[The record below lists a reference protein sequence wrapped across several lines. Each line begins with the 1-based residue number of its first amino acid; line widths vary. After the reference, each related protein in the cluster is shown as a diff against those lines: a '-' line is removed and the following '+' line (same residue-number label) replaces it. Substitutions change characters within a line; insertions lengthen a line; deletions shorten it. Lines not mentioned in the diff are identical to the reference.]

1 MTKKMVYFFG
11 DGKAEGASKMRP
23 TLGGKGANLAE
34 MTNLGIPVPPGFTI
48 TTDTCDAYY
57 QSGGK
62 WPEGLSKQVNANVA
76 KLEKTMNAKF
86 GDPNNSLMVSVR
98 SGAAVSM
105 PGMMDTVL
113 NLGLNDQVVEGI
125 IAKTGN
131 PRFAYDSYRRFI
143 DMFGDVVMGCPHQ
156 KFEHAIES
164 LKIKV
169 GAVLDTDMT
178 ADDLKELV
186 KLYKAVYKK
195 HIGKLFPQDPRKQL
209 ELAINAVF
217 GSWNT
222 PRANKYRSLNNITG
236 LKGTAVNVQAMVF
249 GNMGNDCGTGVCFTR
264 NPSTGKKE
272 QYGEFLMNA
281 QGEDVVAGIR
291 TPLPMTQLKKVN
303 PKVYK
308 QLIQLMN
315 KLEKHYTDM
324 QDMEFTIQQN
334 QLFVLQT
341 RTGARTAEAAVRI
354 AVEMVKEKLIN
365 KKTAISR
372 IKPEQIDRLLHPSF
386 DDRAKREVITK
397 GLPASPGAA
406 VGQVV
411 FDADTA
417 EAWKKKG
424 KTVILTRIETSPE
437 DIGGMDAAMG
447 ILTQRG
453 GMTSHAA
460 VVARGM
466 GRCCVAGVSELQ
478 INYSKKLMIVNG
490 LTIKQGD
497 WISLDGSKGEIL
509 KDKLPLVE
517 PKLSGNFGT
526 LMKWA
531 DGFRRLGV
539 RTNADTPEDSVRA
552 RQFGAQGIG
561 LCRTEHMFFE
571 GDRIWAVRQLI
582 LSAENYA
589 VLRDKIHALEADST
603 KGQVRE
609 LQALKKEFKAPA
621 KEFHGALKKLL
632 PYQRKDFV
640 GIFTAM
646 DGLPVTVRLLDPP
659 LHEFLP
665 QDDKNQK
672 EMARRLNVKPSTV
685 KAKVA
690 ELHEFNPMLGHRG
703 VRLAISYPEIYR
715 MQARAIIEAAIIVT
729 KKKKKVLPEIMV
741 PLVGTKHELTFVKE
755 HIIDEINQVFKGK
768 KTRVKYLIGTMI
780 EIPRAAVTADKIA
793 QEAEFFSFGTNDLT
807 QMGMG
812 FSRDDAGKF
821 LKDYIA
827 QGIFKADPFQTLDRR
842 GTGELVKIG
851 IELGRKTNP
860 KLKIGICGEHGGDP
874 DSIEFCHQQ
883 GMDYVSCSPFRVPIA
898 RLAAAHAVI
907 NEKT

>member
-1 MTKKMVYFFG
+1 MAHKMVYFFG
-11 DGKAEGASKMRP
+11 DGKAEGSSKMRP

-48 TTDTCDAYY
+48 TTDTCNAYY

-62 WPEGLSKQVNANVA
+62 WPVGLSKQVNAHVA

-86 GDPNNSLMVSVR
+86 GDPNNPLMVSVR
-98 SGAAVSM
+98 SGAAISM

-143 DMFGDVVMGCPHQ
+143 DMFGDVVMGCPHE
-156 KFEHAIES
+156 KFEHAIQS
-164 LKIKV
+164 LKIKI
-169 GAVLDTDMT
+169 GAVLDTDMN
-178 ADDLKELV
+178 ADNLKELV
-186 KLYKAVYKK
+186 KLYKNVYKK
-195 HIGKLFPQDPRKQL
+195 HIGKLFPQNPQKQL

-222 PRANKYRSLNNITG
+222 PRAHKYRKLNKITG

-249 GNMGNDCGTGVCFTR
+249 GNMGDDCGTGVCFTR
-264 NPSTGKKE
+264 NPSTGKNE

-291 TPLPMTQLKKVN
+291 TPLPMSKLKKVN
-303 PKVYK
+303 PRVYR
-308 QLIQLMN
+308 QLTGLMN
-315 KLEKHYTDM
+315 QLEKHYHDM

-341 RTGARTAEAAVRI
+341 RTGERTAEAAVRI
-354 AVEMVKEKLIN
+354 AVEMVKEKLID
-365 KKTAISR
+365 KKIALSR
-372 IKPEQIDRLLHPSF
+372 IKPEQIDRLLHPSL
-386 DDRAKREVITK
+386 DDRAKREVIAK

-417 EAWKKKG
+417 ETWNKNG
-424 KTVILTRIETSPE
+424 KTVILVRIETSPE

-466 GRCCVAGVSELQ
+466 GRCCVAGVAELD
-478 INYSKKLMIVNG
+478 INYAKKLMKVNN
-490 LTIKQGD
+490 LNIKQGD
-497 WISLDGSKGEIL
+497 WISLDGSQGEIL
-509 KDKLPLVE
+509 KGKLPLVE
-517 PKLSGNFGT
+517 PKLSGNFST

-531 DGFRRLGV
+531 DQFRRLGV
-539 RTNADTPEDSVRA
+539 RTNADTPEDAVRA
-552 RQFGAQGIG
+552 RQFGARGIG

-571 GDRIWAVRQLI
+571 GDRIWAIRRLI
-582 LSAENYA
+582 LSAEDYA
-589 VLRDKIHALEADST
+589 VLRDKIQTLQADLSPA
-603 KGQVRE
+603 QVRE
-609 LQALKKEFKAPA
+609 LQALKKEFKKHA

-646 DGLPVTVRLLDPP
+646 AGLPVTVRLLDPP

-665 QDDKNQK
+665 QDDKSQK
-672 EMARRLNVKPSTV
+672 EMARRLNVKTSVV

-715 MQARAIIEAAIIVT
+715 MQARAIIEAALIVT
-729 KKKKKVLPEIMV
+729 KNKKKVLPEIMI
-741 PLVGTKHELTFVKE
+741 PLVGSKYELTFVKK
-755 HIIDEINQVFKGK
+755 HIIDEINQVFKEK
-768 KTRVKYLIGTMI
+768 KTKIKYLIGTMI
-780 EIPRAAVTADKIA
+780 AIPRAAVTADKIA

-821 LKDYIA
+821 LKDYIR
-827 QGIFKADPFQTLDRR
+827 QGIFKADPFQTLDQR
-842 GTGELVKIG
+842 GTGTLVKIG
-851 IELGRKTNP
+851 IDLGRKTNP

-907 NEKT
+907 KEKT